1 MNFAQIT
8 SENRKSGYNLIL
20 AQTSVVKTNNPPLM
34 GDSRNAEK
42 TLLCYTNI
50 VSLIFG
56 SAKYV
61 LTTITQV
68 ESQKTNVIDSLARIC
83 QDDDVFWALLIFP
96 TLVVMKRR
104 TFLWTGNII
113 SI

>member
-8 SENRKSGYNLIL
+8 SENHKTGYNRIL
-20 AQTSVVKTNNPPLM
+20 AQTSVVKTNKSPFM

-56 SAKYV
+56 SAKYA

-68 ESQKTNVIDSLARIC
+68 ESQTMQVIKSFAR
-83 QDDDVFWALLIFP
+83 V
-96 TLVVMKRR
+96 
-104 TFLWTGNII
+104 
-113 SI
+113 

>member
-8 SENRKSGYNLIL
+8 SENRKSGYNLLL

-68 ESQKTNVIDSLARIC
+68 ESQKTNAMNAFARIC
-83 QDDDVFWALLIFP
+83 QDVFGALLIFP
-96 TLVVMKRR
+96 TLVRMKRR

>member
-1 MNFAQIT
+1 
-8 SENRKSGYNLIL
+8 
-20 AQTSVVKTNNPPLM
+20 M

-56 SAKYV
+56 SAKYA

-68 ESQKTNVIDSLARIC
+68 ESQTTYAIKSLARISV
-83 QDDDVFWALLIFP
+83 DVFWAFLIFP
-96 TLVVMKRR
+96 TLVVFRGEVSYGLATVYQLRR
-104 TFLWTGNII
+104 
-113 SI
+113 